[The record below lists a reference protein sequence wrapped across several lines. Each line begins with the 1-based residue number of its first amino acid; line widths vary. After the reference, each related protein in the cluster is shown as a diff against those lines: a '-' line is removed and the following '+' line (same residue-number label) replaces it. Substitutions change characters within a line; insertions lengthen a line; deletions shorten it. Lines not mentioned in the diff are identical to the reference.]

1 MLALKVARDWG
12 EWSSMGVILISLC
25 ACSPPKKPREGG
37 TAKAYAA
44 SLILKSIAN
53 PHKEDKLAKVS
64 RFCS

>member
-1 MLALKVARDWG
+1 
-12 EWSSMGVILISLC
+12 MGVILISLC